1 MLIGATKVYIILAS
15 IGILVS
21 NLTTNEV
28 CALFGCLLR
37 FYGCVFFN
45 LCAINSQAGCRSE
58 PSLPAFRGCRIE
70 RLHPELNANNIINNN
85 NVYFIL

>member
-1 MLIGATKVYIILAS
+1 MLQGATKVYIILAS

-37 FYGCVFFN
+37 FYGYVF
-45 LCAINSQAGCRSE
+45 LTYV
-58 PSLPAFRGCRIE
+58 L
-70 RLHPELNANNIINNN
+70 
-85 NVYFIL
+85 

>member
-15 IGILVS
+15 IGILFS

-37 FYGCVFFN
+37 FHGCVFF
-45 LCAINSQAGCRSE
+45 LTYVLLILKQDAVPSQVY
-58 PSLPAFRGCRIE
+58 L
-70 RLHPELNANNIINNN
+70 RLGA
-85 NVYFIL
+85 VA

>member
-37 FYGCVFFN
+37 LMAVVFF
-45 LCAINSQAGCRSE
+45 LTYV
-58 PSLPAFRGCRIE
+58 P
-70 RLHPELNANNIINNN
+70 
-85 NVYFIL
+85 